1 MVRGKSAKKEK
12 SSGDQGFDETYWNE
26 NYDEPEEMDGI
37 VNAAQHA
44 QYCKAIFDVEFVDIS
59 SIIDFGF
66 GLGYLFEK
74 MIHTFYPYRS
84 YGIEPSSFAFKKAKS
99 ERDFKPVESAKLT
112 LKNQSISDWVKKSK
126 EKELKRFDLGLC
138 TSVFQYLTDE
148 EIEEALPIMARQVK
162 YLYFSVPTDKEL
174 KRQVSE
180 LEFEDRYAIKRS
192 KSYYRK
198 VLRPYFTIV
207 GNRLLESK
215 VHFNEDNS
223 FFTDYLF
230 RE

>member
-1 MVRGKSAKKEK
+1 MASPKGKS
-12 SSGDQGFDETYWNE
+12 GFGQDYWQE

-37 VNAAQHA
+37 VNAKEHA
-44 QYCKAIFDVEFVDIS
+44 QYLKAIFAVEYVDIN

-74 MIHTFYPYRS
+74 MIHEFYPYRAVG
-84 YGIEPSSFAFKKAKS
+84 YEPSEHAFKEAKGK
-99 ERDFKPVESAKLT
+99 RDFRPVESGKLT
-112 LKNQSISDWVKKSK
+112 LKNWSIEEWAAHYKKEAEKK
-126 EKELKRFDLGLC
+126 EPKRFDLGIC
-138 TSVFQYLTDE
+138 TSVFQYLSDDV
-148 EIEEALPIMARQVK
+148 IEEVLPLMARQVK

-174 KRQVSE
+174 KRQVDE
-180 LEFEDRYAIKRS
+180 LEFKDRFAIKRS
-192 KSYYRK
+192 KSFYRK
-198 VLRPYFTIV
+198 ALKPHFTIV

-215 VHFNEDNS
+215 VHFKEDNS

>member
-1 MVRGKSAKKEK
+1 MSSKKK
-12 SSGDQGFDETYWNE
+12 NGHQGFDEEYWQE

-37 VNAAQHA
+37 VNSEQHA
-44 QYCKAIFDVEFVDIS
+44 KYCKAIFDVEFVDIN

-84 YGIEPSSFAFKKAKS
+84 YGIEPSQFAYKKAKN
-99 ERDFKPVESAKLT
+99 ERDLKPVESAKLT
-112 LKNQSISDWVKKSK
+112 LKNHSISDWVEKSK
-126 EKELKRFDLGLC
+126 KKELKRFDLGLC

-148 EIEEALPIMARQVK
+148 EIEEALPLMAKQVR

-174 KRQVSE
+174 KRQVKE
-180 LEFEDRYAIKRS
+180 LEFEDRYAIRRP
-192 KSYYRK
+192 KSFYRK
-198 VLRPYFTIV
+198 ALKPHFTII

>member
-1 MVRGKSAKKEK
+1 MVKKK
-12 SSGDQGFDETYWNE
+12 NLGPGHSGFDENYWQE

-37 VNAAQHA
+37 VNAQQHA
-44 QYCKAIFDVEFVDIS
+44 QYCKAIFDVEFVDIN

-84 YGIEPSSFAFKKAKS
+84 FGIEPSRYAYDIAKDK
-99 ERDFKPVESAKLT
+99 RDLKPVESGKLT
-112 LKNQSISDWVKKSK
+112 LKNWSIADWVEHYQGK
-126 EKELKRFDLGLC
+126 EMKRFDLGLC

-148 EIEEALPIMARQVK
+148 EIEMALPLMAKQVK
-162 YLYFSVPTDKEL
+162 YLYFSVPTDREL

-180 LEFEDRYAIKRS
+180 LEFEDRFAIRRS
-192 KSYYRK
+192 KSFYRK
-198 VLRPYFTIV
+198 ALKPHFTIV